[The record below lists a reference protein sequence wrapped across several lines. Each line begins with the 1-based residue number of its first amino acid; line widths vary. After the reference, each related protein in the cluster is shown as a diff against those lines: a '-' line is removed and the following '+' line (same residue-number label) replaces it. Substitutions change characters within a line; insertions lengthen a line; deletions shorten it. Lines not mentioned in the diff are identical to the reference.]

1 MTKIIKH
8 QFSFAHPVETVWE
21 YLTDSELLA
30 SWLMKNDFKPVIGHE
45 FQFRTGPV
53 PAMNFDGVFCCKVLA
68 IVPLKHLSYSWN
80 SRSGDGNINMES
92 VVNWNLVPTE
102 KGTDLF
108 LEHSGFAKKD
118 NLAIYNGLLL
128 GWVEKLEKIAKL
140 LNAAKDGNTNP

>member
-30 SWLMKNDFKPVIGHE
+30 SWLMKNDFKPIIGHE

-53 PAMNFDGVFCCKVLA
+53 PAMNFDGVFYCKVLA

-108 LEHSGFAKKD
+108 LEHSGFAKKE